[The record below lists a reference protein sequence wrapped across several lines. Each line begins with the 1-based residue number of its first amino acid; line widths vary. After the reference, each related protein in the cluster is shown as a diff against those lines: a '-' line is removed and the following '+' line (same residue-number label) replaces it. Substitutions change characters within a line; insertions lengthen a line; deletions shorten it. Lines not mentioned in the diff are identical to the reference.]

1 MRALRLLGITCGGEA
16 LTERVEVAIAAGLDV
31 LVREPSLT
39 DDLRRWLTTFA
50 HRGAGVSH
58 PRNAP
63 GAVIGRIVLHDRM
76 PGAREIAVTLGLGL
90 HLRGSDDPAR
100 ADVRTARAR
109 HPFLLGASTHSPE
122 EARAALRAGAD
133 YVLLSP
139 IWPSPS
145 KPDDARPPLG
155 AEVFDA
161 LRGLPVLALGGLT
174 PERLSLARSN
184 GAWGGAA
191 MGALFDAKEG
201 ALTREHVDDDVLETW
216 LRAANYSP

>member
-1 MRALRLLGITCGGEA
+1 
-16 LTERVEVAIAAGLDV
+16 
-31 LVREPSLT
+31 
-39 DDLRRWLTTFA
+39 
-50 HRGAGVSH
+50 
-58 PRNAP
+58 
-63 GAVIGRIVLHDRM
+63 M
-76 PGAREIAVTLGLGL
+76 PGAREMAMKLGLGL

-100 ADVRTARAR
+100 EDVRTARAR
-109 HPFLLGASTHSPE
+109 HPFLLGASTHSAE

-145 KPDDARPPLG
+145 KPDDARMPLG

-174 PERLSLARSN
+174 PDRLALARSN

-191 MGALFDAKEG
+191 MGALFDAKQG
-201 ALTREHVDDDVLETW
+201 ALNVDRVRDGALVPW
-216 LRAANYSP
+216 LQAANYSP

>member
-1 MRALRLLGITCGGEA
+1 MRAPRLLGITCGGEA
-16 LTERVEVAIAAGLDV
+16 LTERVDVAIAAGIDV
-31 LVREPSLT
+31 LVREPALNEAWIAWFS
-39 DDLRRWLTTFA
+39 TFA
-50 HRGAGVSH
+50 HRRAGVSH
-58 PRNAP
+58 PRN

-76 PGAREIAVTLGLGL
+76 PGARAMAVTLGLGL

-100 ADVRTARAR
+100 EDVRAARGR

-145 KPDDARPPLG
+145 KPDDARTPLG

-174 PERLSLARSN
+174 PERLTLARAE

-191 MGALFDAKEG
+191 MGALFDAKGG
-201 ALTREHVDDDVLETW
+201 AITLDHVRDAALAPWLE
-216 LRAANYSP
+216 AANYSP